1 MGKITFV
8 QACLIGMFYWLR
20 GCRFGYTMPTGPVG
34 LFSPLPAALW
44 VGIVLGNIPEAMIVG
59 AGLQLMYL
67 GLLAPGGAM
76 PSDPTLAA
84 LISCTVAIVSHI
96 STGAAL
102 ALAVPVGLLGV
113 QIPNIE
119 YILNGFMAHKT
130 DNDIDKGKYGRTY
143 IDSVLYPTLYKIV
156 LYAVPVA
163 LVLYFGAS
171 QVGPLIKM
179 IPSQITNGLN
189 VVGQM
194 LPAVGFAIIVQQI
207 GRKSLLPYF
216 LAGFFLQ
223 QYSHIS
229 TIAIAL
235 AGLFLA
241 YLHITFTS
249 SKNKENSSVKEG

>member
-1 MGKITFV
+1 MGKITLV
-8 QACLIGMFYWLR
+8 QACLIGLYYWLR

-34 LFSPLPAALW
+34 LFSPLPVALW
-44 VGIVLGNIPEAMIVG
+44 VGIVLGNIQEAMIVG

-84 LISCTVAIVSHI
+84 LVSCTVAIVSHI
-96 STGAAL
+96 SVGAAL

-113 QIPNIE
+113 QIPNVE

-130 DNDIDKGKYGRTY
+130 DSDIDKGNYGKTY
-143 IDSVLYPTLYKIV
+143 IDSVLIPTLYKIV
-156 LYAVPVA
+156 LYAVPVT

-171 QVGPLIKM
+171 QVGPLINM
-179 IPSQITNGLN
+179 IPTQITNGLN
-189 VVGQM
+189 VAGQM

-207 GRKSLLPYF
+207 GRRSLLPYF

-223 QYSHIS
+223 QYSHVP

-249 SKNKENSSVKEG
+249 SKKNGSKSIKE